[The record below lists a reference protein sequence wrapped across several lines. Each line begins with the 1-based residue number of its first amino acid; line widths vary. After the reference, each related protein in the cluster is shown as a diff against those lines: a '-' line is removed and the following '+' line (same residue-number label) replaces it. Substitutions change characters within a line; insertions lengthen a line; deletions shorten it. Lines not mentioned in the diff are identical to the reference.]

1 MGIKEGWRGRFYED
15 FEVGDVYQHPL
26 GRTLTE
32 TDNVWLTLMTMN
44 TNPMHFD
51 KNYAEKSEFG
61 KLLVNSGVTIA
72 IVLGMTVSDTS
83 QNAFANLGIQDL
95 NLTHPIFVGDTIY
108 AETKVLEKR
117 ESSSR
122 PHAGIVSFATRGLNQ
137 ESKVFMTY
145 KRAAYI
151 YKRDADGAASVF
163 PQTEDEWFI

>member
-1 MGIKEGWRGRFYED
+1 MSVKPGWRGRFYED

-32 TDNVWLTLMTMN
+32 ADNIWLTLMTMN

-51 KNYAEKSEFG
+51 VNYAEQSEFG
-61 KLLVNSGVTIA
+61 KLLMNSGVTIA

-95 NLTHPIFVGDTIY
+95 NLTAPVFVGDTIY

-117 ESSSR
+117 ESNSR
-122 PHAGIVSFATRGLNQ
+122 PHAGIVSFATRGIKQ
-137 ESKVFMTY
+137 DKAVFMTY

-151 YKRDADGAASVF
+151 YKRDAEGPKSVF
-163 PQTEDEWFI
+163 PQAEDEWFV